1 MTNTFILIKYCIY
14 FFVSVFLL
22 GGCASAPD
30 RAAHKSYTIEIKE
43 MKFEPAEL
51 IVQKGDTVV
60 WINRDMVAH
69 DATEEPTKAWTS
81 GVIPSGQSWSLVVTK
96 SADYYCSIHVVMK
109 GKLLAE

>member
-1 MTNTFILIKYCIY
+1 MILENCIY
-14 FFVSVFLL
+14 LFYFVFLL
-22 GGCASAPD
+22 GSCTSSPD
-30 RAAHKSYTIEIKE
+30 KTAHKSYTIEIKQ
-43 MKFEPAEL
+43 MKFVPVEL

-60 WINRDMVAH
+60 WINRDIVAH

-109 GKLLAE
+109 GKLLVE